1 MEKIWYDGK
10 SKKSSQTVRNYRIHN
25 WQFDQMP
32 VRGKVLQPIFNMT
45 SLKQFFISALIW
57 ASIVIIRGLGSFRGY
72 ICDHCMS
79 PSYVQP
85 IGSVFTILGLV
96 VLGPAPYLPHNPWID
111 GPNHM
116 STTVALCFMG
126 IGTAALLVRF
136 LLLKL
141 VPRSVSQ
148 KPEQK
153 ICGQVDIWT
162 YPHSFFISPSDLE
175 MT

>member
-1 MEKIWYDGK
+1 M
-10 SKKSSQTVRNYRIHN
+10 
-25 WQFDQMP
+25 
-32 VRGKVLQPIFNMT
+32 
-45 SLKQFFISALIW
+45 
-57 ASIVIIRGLGSFRGY
+57 SFRGY

-85 IGSVFTILGLV
+85 IGSLFTILGLV

-116 STTVALCFMG
+116 STTVGLCFMG

-148 KPEQK
+148 HKRLADT
-153 ICGQVDIWT
+153 ILT
-162 YPHSFFISPSDLE
+162 YPHSFFICVSPNDLE
-175 MT
+175 MV